1 MGELLRSWKLSK
13 VEQFSAPHG
22 ITVVF
27 AKERD
32 GTTLCVKHK
41 PRGWS
46 KEIEMT
52 RMVQGHP
59 NIVKFVA
66 AKSLAT
72 DGPGIVL
79 AEERLFHDQAML
91 CTGSP
96 ATCLQHVVTY
106 VMHGLAALE
115 HLASLH
121 VVHCD
126 ISPSNIMYS
135 RRRQVWCL
143 FDFGSATE
151 VSASRSSVCRR
162 EIHGTD
168 SFIAPEALSGRTYSI
183 ASDLWSF
190 GATAASVTKDAIGA
204 SFGWGTPDA
213 GARVV
218 IVGKI
223 RTEIRRLMRDQPG
236 IVQRHRMCARRL
248 SRSSATWTDSSTLNL
263 LRRSS
268 RWTRARH
275 LRLRLCEWRG

>member
-13 VEQFSAPHG
+13 VEQFSAPQG
-22 ITVVF
+22 VTVVF

-121 VVHCD
+121 IVHCD

-190 GATAASVTKDAIGA
+190 GATVLHVARDVLSGTRYADDRTDAQKAVAAE
-204 SFGWGTPDA
+204 
-213 GARVV
+213 
-218 IVGKI
+218 I
-223 RTEIRRLMRDQPG
+223 RAEIRRLMRDQPG
-236 IVQRHRMCARRL
+236 DRAAASDVRQAFVKIQRDVDRL
-248 SRSSATWTDSSTLNL
+248 VNPELAAQVEPMDESQASAV
-263 LRRSS
+263 
-268 RWTRARH
+268 AAV
-275 LRLRLCEWRG
+275 